1 MAVRRETKPETA
13 ITQLDKHRV
22 GNDTNPPLH
31 LHHTK
36 AKKLAAEEVLAP
48 YTVVTAS
55 HLVQA
60 LEAKP
65 V

>member
-1 MAVRRETKPETA
+1 MAVGVILLLLRDTA
-13 ITQLDKHRV
+13 SGQS
-22 GNDTNPPLH
+22 
-31 LHHTK
+31 
-36 AKKLAAEEVLAP
+36 AASDVYKRQEVLAP